1 MNFFDR
7 ILHYYIYDM
16 RLKKKLVVSH
26 TILFLIPT
34 AVLICFL
41 FLNIFRIVMDDTIR
55 SEQALSSQS
64 VLSVENLVS
73 HVTHASDTLT
83 SSYVIRDM
91 FDISNAQAQG
101 LIPSRSKISNL
112 LRLTDTLTD
121 HSLIESVRFYYDD
134 HTYHRLEQFNTNTQ
148 RLFVPL
154 SEVSSPWLE
163 YFKTEGWSK
172 FFFPKSALSEKEA
185 DENGPLAYI
194 KPIFYRSN
202 EEDVP
207 KIAAYAAIYFSEDAF
222 EEILKK
228 DSSLKGE
235 FSFLINDDLDLV
247 AASDISLFSG
257 SFAITAFESDPDAS
271 GQFQL
276 VNYEDFS
283 AYTACFSLKNTDW
296 YMVSLIPRDQIA
308 GIGHSVVLN
317 FAFTYG
323 MIALFALFIAYK
335 LSESIAD
342 RIIGVALQMETIR
355 KGRPEPLELTA
366 AGNDEIGVLSGTYNY
381 MTAEINQL
389 MDYEEKAATELRIA
403 EFRAL
408 QAQINPHFLY
418 NTLDM
423 INWLSQ
429 SGQSEK
435 VTEAVQAL
443 TRFYRLTLGS
453 KDLISTVQ
461 DEVTHVSLYMQLQ
474 NMRYNNCAEF
484 IADVPPELDHFSIP
498 RLTFQPIVENALLHG
513 IMMKEEKKG
522 TILLTGW
529 REENDIVFVI
539 SDDGAGIPPE
549 KLDSL
554 LDERTQAA
562 VGSSSRHVGVSNT
575 NLRLKSLY
583 GSGYGLSFT
592 SVPGQGTEVTVRI
605 PAQEE
610 EEF

>member
-1 MNFFDR
+1 
-7 ILHYYIYDM
+7 
-16 RLKKKLVVSH
+16 
-26 TILFLIPT
+26 
-34 AVLICFL
+34 
-41 FLNIFRIVMDDTIR
+41 
-55 SEQALSSQS
+55 
-64 VLSVENLVS
+64 
-73 HVTHASDTLT
+73 
-83 SSYVIRDM
+83 
-91 FDISNAQAQG
+91 
-101 LIPSRSKISNL
+101 
-112 LRLTDTLTD
+112 
-121 HSLIESVRFYYDD
+121 
-134 HTYHRLEQFNTNTQ
+134 
-148 RLFVPL
+148 
-154 SEVSSPWLE
+154 
-163 YFKTEGWSK
+163 
-172 FFFPKSALSEKEA
+172 
-185 DENGPLAYI
+185 
-194 KPIFYRSN
+194 
-202 EEDVP
+202 
-207 KIAAYAAIYFSEDAF
+207 
-222 EEILKK
+222 
-228 DSSLKGE
+228 
-235 FSFLINDDLDLV
+235 
-247 AASDISLFSG
+247 
-257 SFAITAFESDPDAS
+257 
-271 GQFQL
+271 
-276 VNYEDFS
+276 
-283 AYTACFSLKNTDW
+283 
-296 YMVSLIPRDQIA
+296 
-308 GIGHSVVLN
+308 
-317 FAFTYG
+317 
-323 MIALFALFIAYK
+323 
-335 LSESIAD
+335 
-342 RIIGVALQMETIR
+342 
-355 KGRPEPLELTA
+355 
-366 AGNDEIGVLSGTYNY
+366 
-381 MTAEINQL
+381 
-389 MDYEEKAATELRIA
+389 
-403 EFRAL
+403 
-408 QAQINPHFLY
+408 
-418 NTLDM
+418 M

-562 VGSSSRHVGVSNT
+562 VGSSSRHVGVSTT

>member
-1 MNFFDR
+1 MKKEWTMRKALLVLCIVSVVFALLLQTFLFHQSLRRQIRAESISDHELSLNKMQTDLSNF
-7 ILHYYIYDM
+7 I
-16 RLKKKLVVSH
+16 H
-26 TILFLIPT
+26 TIRGEML
-34 AVLICFL
+34 
-41 FLNIFRIVMDDTIR
+41 TIY
-55 SEQALSSQS
+55 SEQDL
-64 VLSVENLVS
+64 
-73 HVTHASDTLT
+73 
-83 SSYVIRDM
+83 
-91 FDISNAQAQG
+91 
-101 LIPSRSKISNL
+101 
-112 LRLTDTLTD
+112 
-121 HSLIESVRFYYDD
+121 
-134 HTYHRLEQFNTNTQ
+134 
-148 RLFVPL
+148 
-154 SEVSSPWLE
+154 
-163 YFKTEGWSK
+163 
-172 FFFPKSALSEKEA
+172 
-185 DENGPLAYI
+185 
-194 KPIFYRSN
+194 
-202 EEDVP
+202 
-207 KIAAYAAIYFSEDAF
+207 IAAMRDTAE
-222 EEILKK
+222 K
-228 DSSLKGE
+228 DSSMKDYYWRSWYFARKRFTKEDQLLAMYLYDTKDHLISSYRYNSVTYPKDIYKVEYDDNSDRVYDYVHGDRTDLMISGYHNSVAKKDIVRFVLKLHNYDADRNALGY
-235 FSFLINDDLDLV
+235 LVCDIN
-247 AASDISLFSG
+247 
-257 SFAITAFESDPDAS
+257 
-271 GQFQL
+271 
-276 VNYEDFS
+276 S
-283 AYTACFSLKNTDW
+283 A
-296 YMVSLIPRDQIA
+296 
-308 GIGHSVVLN
+308 
-317 FAFTYG
+317 AFTSIMAKYVDVEQVCLWLQPLNDRV
-323 MIALFALFIAYK
+323 IAMTGEA
-335 LSESIAD
+335 SESQR
-342 RIIGVALQMETIR
+342 RIQKQLAKVVQSHYKSGELEQEYDGNYLIQVSQENYNLEAFVLVSQSLLTATQKTLIRTLLIIMGAMILAIMVIVLFVSQWMTKPVEEMSSTITRIKDGETQLR
-355 KGRPEPLELTA
+355 VQPVGWSQELTT
-366 AGNDEIGVLSGTYNY
+366 LGTEFNE
-381 MTAEINQL
+381 MLDRMQVMAQ
-389 MDYEEKAATELRIA
+389 EELQHKMLVERTEYKM
-403 EFRAL
+403 L

-453 KDLISTVQ
+453 RDLISTVH
-461 DEVTHVSLYMQLQ
+461 DEVTHVTLYMQLQ

-583 GSGYGLSFT
+583 GSGYGLSFI

>member
-1 MNFFDR
+1 MNLFDR

-16 RLKKKLVVSH
+16 GLKKKLVVSH

-64 VLSVENLVS
+64 VLSAENLVS
-73 HVTHASDTLT
+73 HVTHASDTLS
-83 SSYVIRDM
+83 SSYVVRDM

-101 LIPSRSKISNL
+101 LIPSRSKINNL
-112 LRLTDTLTD
+112 LRLVNTLTD
-121 HSLIESVRFYYDD
+121 HSLIESVTFYYDD
-134 HTYHRLEQFNTNTQ
+134 STYHRLDQFNTNTQ
-148 RLFVPL
+148 KLFLPL
-154 SEVSSPWLE
+154 SRVSSPWLKHFE
-163 YFKTEGWSK
+163 TEGWSQL
-172 FFFPKSALSEKEA
+172 FFPKNFLSEEEIKEH
-185 DENGPLAYI
+185 GPLAYI

-202 EEDVP
+202 EGDQEA
-207 KIAAYAAIYFSEDAF
+207 IAAYAAIYFSENAF
-222 EEILKK
+222 EEVLKK
-228 DSSLKGE
+228 DSALKGE
-235 FSFLINDDLDLV
+235 YSFLMNDDQDLI
-247 AASDISLFSG
+247 AASDPALFSKD
-257 SFAITAFESDPDAS
+257 FVIPAFQSDPAAS
-271 GQFQL
+271 RQFQL
-276 VNYEDFS
+276 VNYGDFS
-283 AYTACFSLKNTDW
+283 AYTACFPLKNTDW
-296 YMVSLIPRDQIA
+296 YMISLIPRDQIT
-308 GIGHSVVLN
+308 GIGHSVVFN
-317 FAFTYG
+317 FVITYG

-355 KGRPEPLELTA
+355 KGRPEPLELSD

-389 MDYEEKAATELRIA
+389 MDYEEKAAKELRNA

-435 VTEAVQAL
+435 VTEAIQVL

-453 KDLISTVQ
+453 RDLISTVQ
-461 DEVTHVSLYMQLQ
+461 DEVTHVTLYMQLQ

-484 IADVPPELDHFSIP
+484 IADVPPELDSFSIP

-529 REENDIVFVI
+529 KEGNDIVFVI

-554 LDERTQAA
+554 LDEQTQAA
-562 VGSSSRHVGVSNT
+562 VGSSSRHIGVSNT

-583 GSGYGLSFT
+583 GSKYGLSFT

-605 PAQEE
+605 PALED
-610 EEF
+610 EF

>member
-1 MNFFDR
+1 MNLFDR

-34 AVLICFL
+34 AVLIIFL
-41 FLNIFRIVMDDTIR
+41 CLNIFRIVIDDTIR
-55 SEQALSSQS
+55 SEQVLSSQS
-64 VLSVENLVS
+64 VLAAENLVS
-73 HVTHASDTLT
+73 HVIHASDTLT
-83 SSYVIRDM
+83 SSNSARDL
-91 FDISNAQAQG
+91 FDITNAQAQG

-112 LRLTDTLTD
+112 LRLADSLTD
-121 HSLIESVRFYYDD
+121 HFLIESVKFYYDD
-134 HTYHRLEQFNTNTQ
+134 RTYHNLEKFNSPDQEVFVPMSRISSPWFLKLENTNT
-148 RLFVPL
+148 PL
-154 SEVSSPWLE
+154 QFL
-163 YFKTEGWSK
+163 
-172 FFFPKSALSEKEA
+172 PKAALSEKEA
-185 DENGPLAYI
+185 QENGSLAYVKKI
-194 KPIFYRSN
+194 LYRSN
-202 EEDVP
+202 ETSSNDV
-207 KIAAYAAIYFSEDAF
+207 AAYAVIYFSETAF
-222 EEILKK
+222 EEILQK
-228 DSSLKGE
+228 DSSMKGE
-235 FSFLINDDLDLV
+235 YSFLINNDRELL
-247 AASDISLFSG
+247 AASSPFVFS
-257 SFAITAFESDPDAS
+257 SDFVIPAFESDPDAS
-271 GQFQL
+271 GQFNL
-276 VNYEDFS
+276 VTYNDFS
-283 AYTACFSLKNTDW
+283 AYTARFPLKNTDW
-296 YMVSLIPRDQIA
+296 YMVSLIPQTELVWR
-308 GIGHSVVLN
+308 GRSVIFN
-317 FAFTYG
+317 FALIYG
-323 MIALFALFIAYK
+323 LIALTALFIAYK

-355 KGRPEPLELTA
+355 KGRPEPLALSD

-389 MDYEEKAATELRIA
+389 MDYEEKAAKELRNA

-474 NMRYNNCAEF
+474 NMRYNDCAEF
-484 IADVPPELDHFSIP
+484 IADVPPELGSFSIP

-513 IMMKEEKKG
+513 IMMKEEKQG

-529 REENDIVFVI
+529 KENDDLVFII

-554 LDERTQAA
+554 LDEKKQAA
-562 VGSSSRHVGVSNT
+562 TGSSSRHVGVSNT

-583 GSGYGLSFT
+583 GSKYGLSFT

-605 PAQEE
+605 PALEDE
-610 EEF
+610 L